1 MPVFTDTRYRI
12 KRSAAQEEQMR
23 YLIQDLKIFQSY
35 PQLLMVSAII
45 GYNNN
50 AYTEIARTAEPV
62 QVTYFSEPNEK
73 VLDFMDFLAYAHTK
87 EQGILSKTEK
97 YAVFENYANGGFPI
111 LVEKLGVNFDERNR
125 NNRLEILKSY
135 YTLLLLNDF
144 TE

>member
-1 MPVFTDTRYRI
+1 MPVYTDSRYRI
-12 KRSAAQEEQMR
+12 KRSAAQEEQMK
-23 YLIQDLKIFQSY
+23 YLIQDLKVFQSY

-50 AYTEIARTAEPV
+50 AYSEITRSSEPV
-62 QVTYFSEPNEK
+62 QVTFFSEK
-73 VLDFMDFLAYAHTK
+73 DKDFMDFIAYAHTK

-97 YAVFENYANGGFPI
+97 YEIFENYANGGFPI
-111 LVEKLGVNFDERNR
+111 LVEKLGINFDEPDK

-135 YTLLLLNDF
+135 YTLLLTNGF

>member
-1 MPVFTDTRYRI
+1 MPVYTDSRYRI
-12 KRSAAQEEQMR
+12 KRSAAQEEQMK
-23 YLIQDLKIFQSY
+23 YLIQDLKLFQSY

-50 AYTEIARTAEPV
+50 AYSEITRSSEPV
-62 QVTYFSEPNEK
+62 QVTFFSEK
-73 VLDFMDFLAYAHTK
+73 DKDFMDFLAYAHTK

-111 LVEKLGVNFDERNR
+111 LIEKLGVNFDDPDK
-125 NNRLEILKSY
+125 NNRLDILKSY
-135 YTLLLLNDF
+135 YTLLLTNGF